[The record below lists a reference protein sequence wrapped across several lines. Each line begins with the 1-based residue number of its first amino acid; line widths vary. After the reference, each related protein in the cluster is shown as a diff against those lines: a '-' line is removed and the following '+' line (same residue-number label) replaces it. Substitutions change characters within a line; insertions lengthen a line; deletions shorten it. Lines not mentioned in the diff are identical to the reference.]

1 MKTVINRV
9 KLDRDGF
16 GAKTLIEAQN
26 EYLNSAAYEQQKFAV
41 EQSDT
46 IKSGPGK
53 IAAEEIYRRMSAI
66 NRDYIL
72 AGEKLYY
79 QKVVGDKEKM
89 QRIDKKNKIKEEYGE
104 LLQLFPNN

>member
-1 MKTVINRV
+1 MKSYLDIN
-9 KLDRDGF
+9 
-16 GAKTLIEAQN
+16 LIFSLINFEIAGH
-26 EYLNSAAYEQQKFAV
+26 FCPG
-41 EQSDT
+41 
-46 IKSGPGK
+46 IMGK

-66 NRDYIL
+66 NRAYTL
-72 AGEKLYY
+72 AGERLYY